1 MIDGNTSSL
10 NQHQR
15 EIDEASDAELELER
29 ANKEF
34 SNDLFDGYFT
44 RNYAVIDE
52 VEELASEE
60 GAINS
65 LLKQLRYGYPR
76 EGFVFLSYRDFIAEV
91 CDEIAARA
99 DDIVAVGMHRR
110 GYGL

>member
-1 MIDGNTSSL
+1 MIDGNTTAL

-15 EIDEASDAELELER
+15 EIDDASGAELALEK
-29 ANKEF
+29 AKQEF

-60 GAINS
+60 GAINN

-76 EGFVFLSYRDFIAEV
+76 EGLVFLSYRDFIAEV
-91 CDEIAARA
+91 CDEISERA
-99 DDIVAVGMHRR
+99 DDIIAVDDHRR
-110 GYGL
+110 AYGL